1 MLSLHRSVLATLMCL
16 LIATLIS
23 AQNSKE
29 RTLKYKAWQNEPLKV
44 SHIKI
49 KGAHALF
56 DQKIVADDD
65 WFRGLSVS
73 VKNTSDKTIT
83 FIDLMLIFPPAEG
96 SALPTSD
103 HLLYGHYPPPPG
115 ETGTPHPDQPPLKP
129 GDEATLVLTDYEG
142 TRQLLDATG
151 KPKSI
156 KEIEVRIGELVFEGE
171 VKWSAGQL
179 FRRDPNDP
187 NSWLPERTPISL
199 LNESLNPF
207 AFRFQKAN
215 FNFLPFTRA
224 ALLRQCPG
232 IDPGIFGGNECREI
246 LKKEDRF
253 CNNTRCA
260 VRFDYKFP
268 TPTPPSVFPP
278 RTTWLWTAQEDG
290 CVNRDTD
297 VRCIGLFRYT
307 EFASSQC
314 NRMASA
320 SGCTRRPASAA
331 AVRPAPLPMA

>member
-1 MLSLHRSVLATLMCL
+1 MLSLRRFVLLALMCL
-16 LIATLIS
+16 LVATLTS

-29 RTLKYKAWQNEPLKV
+29 RTLKYKAWQNEPLKI

-65 WFRGLSVS
+65 WFRGLTVS

-83 FIDLMLIFPPAEG
+83 FIDLMLMFPPAEG
-96 SALPTSD
+96 SVRPASD

-142 TRQLLDATG
+142 TRQFLDAVG

-171 VKWSAGQL
+171 VKWKAGQL

-187 NSWLPERTPISL
+187 NSWLPEQTPISL

-232 IDPGIFGGNECREI
+232 IDPGIYGGDPCREI
-246 LKKEDRF
+246 LRSED
-253 CNNTRCA
+253 
-260 VRFDYKFP
+260 
-268 TPTPPSVFPP
+268 
-278 RTTWLWTAQEDG
+278 
-290 CVNRDTD
+290 
-297 VRCIGLFRYT
+297 
-307 EFASSQC
+307 
-314 NRMASA
+314 
-320 SGCTRRPASAA
+320 
-331 AVRPAPLPMA
+331 